1 MMRLLLPQDGNSG
14 NARKLRKLLKQ
25 QDDDLYNFKLCG
37 DVCDPS
43 LSGTSDE
50 DMCLPKW
57 APEADTDSDNDS

>member
-37 DVCDPS
+37 DACGAGVN
-43 LSGTSDE
+43 T
-50 DMCLPKW
+50 CL
-57 APEADTDSDNDS
+57 AS